1 MSLHLIQEPL
11 WVKKAAQNRESCYA
25 TLHDEKI
32 TRQCINMK
40 NAKYKVGDVV
50 FAKAI
55 GYSKFYQGKIE
66 KCYGGKKPGVVL
78 YDVLFDDGDKGKRL
92 KDRQIKKTMQ

>member
-1 MSLHLIQEPL
+1 MIATCSELLFQSITKEEL
-11 WVKKAAQNRESCYA
+11 NSAIADKDKKKKDDDVE
-25 TLHDEKI
+25 L
-32 TRQCINMK
+32 K

-66 KCYGGKKPGVVL
+66 KCYGGKKTGVVL

-92 KDRQIKKTMQ
+92 KDRQIKKTM